1 MKKMLLLIV
10 FIMFFVGISC
20 VSAENMNEIG
30 ASSSDDVISLDDDS
44 NFIVAKEVNETN
56 LNTDSF
62 EINNENS
69 ISSSYN
75 TNLQELNQNDIV
87 KTDELLKKSN
97 NQSNRILK
105 EDNDGNGLL
114 GDGVNLKHIYVS
126 PNGNGSGLDE
136 NTPGDFITIL
146 KNIED
151 NTVIHML
158 NGNYT
163 LLNITPY
170 WDGNFYHY
178 IKIESKNNISII
190 GENPDKV
197 KIIFSKLN
205 QKKYRPALIFSL
217 INNNNFK
224 FENITFSATKDDP
237 KIRMLRSYFWLNRHS
252 YIFENCR
259 FINARSEQALMERCW
274 ITNLTINNCYFT
286 STDGELIG
294 YEIMGGVDGIV
305 LINNTIFKNC
315 CRYPDGKLIL
325 VGNCSIFNSQFLEYE
340 NNYLI
345 DLYGGNLTIEN
356 NTFDRPYIIT
366 LTEDYGTYPNCKN
379 FRSHS
384 TLTFLNGEDSVNVTC
399 GDVINLNASLVD
411 DSGNI
416 LSLYKLRFTLFEKNL
431 AYTKGVY
438 NMEVTVPD
446 VPGEYYLD
454 VNDEMFTKYL
464 GNCTVKIPTFI
475 VKEAPTFTF
484 EDKNNSIYG
493 EEVIINIDS
502 PDIKNGKLTFT
513 FNNTKIIKNF
523 TNNHCSI
530 NLGVLPAGK
539 YTINAY
545 YAGDETFGAKSYSKT
560 YEVNKAEST
569 ITLTKNKVNAIKE
582 NGEVGFYFSLTEI
595 DNENTI
601 GIILPNNATGKL
613 TFKIN
618 NNTKI
623 IDINKRKVL
632 LGTLDNGNY
641 TITVK
646 YNGDNNY
653 NESEEYNFTLI
664 NNKPN
669 VNLTLNY
676 NNISYTNPFN
686 INVTL
691 NQNVVKNTIL
701 FEVRDLEGNLINS
714 TTGIINNKI
723 ASATFTGLNAGEY
736 NIIAIYEGDETYC
749 NSIVSQRFKV
759 DKSDL
764 ESFTLKTEKTIS
776 IYDNIKVE
784 ALIPVNVTG
793 TVTFRLNGYYEI
805 TADLSNNHA
814 EAIFNSLSEGN
825 YTIYA
830 IFNGDNNYNPHE
842 ENINISVV
850 KADVNLNISVDDV
863 DWGNDLV
870 VVVKTDPRFTGNAS
884 VKLDDLEKIVEI
896 TEGIGNA
903 TFTNLK
909 AGTYTIVVRINETEF
924 FNSTQKN
931 TTVTVNKVNST
942 LTLGDE
948 IIFNY
953 GETGLTTVEY
963 TGATNI
969 TAEVTDHPEATISIE
984 NNKIIISNLNAGKYT
999 LKVTTIPDENHNS
1012 IYGTINITVNKVNA
1026 ILDIRN
1032 EIIYNYGGV
1041 GYCDIYSIGVD
1052 DLILSIV
1059 DHPEAIIHINENGI
1073 VNLTGLNAGSYIL
1086 EVVAVPD
1093 NNHNQVTGRT
1103 NVTVN
1108 KIDSKLTIP
1117 NIIFNYGESGN
1128 VTANVSN
1135 ATGLSNVSVI
1145 GHPEADIK
1153 INGFKIIVSGLNIG
1167 TYTLTAT
1174 TIVDNNYNPVTVN
1187 TNIVV
1192 NKLPTVIS
1200 VNNVNTVYDSSGK
1213 IIVTLKDINGNT
1225 LSGES
1230 VTVKVG
1236 SISKTLIT
1244 NAKGQVS
1251 VNVASLVPKNY
1262 IASIIFA
1269 GNDKL
1274 NMSSNTAKVTINKA
1288 TPKLTTKTLKTKTK
1302 TKIKKVTITLK
1313 NNGKSLKKVKVTLKI
1328 KGKLYKAKTN
1338 NKGVAKFKVTKLNK
1352 KGTYKGTVKFT
1363 GNTYFKA
1370 VSKKVKIIVK
1380 K

>member
-1 MKKMLLLIV
+1 MRLNKSVVFVLMIIFLL
-10 FIMFFVGISC
+10 
-20 VSAENMNEIG
+20 
-30 ASSSDDVISLDDDS
+30 SL
-44 NFIVAKEVNETN
+44 NFIVAKDVNKTN
-56 LNTDSF
+56 LNADSF
-62 EINNENS
+62 EIDNEDS
-69 ISSSYN
+69 ISNSYD
-75 TNLQELNQNDIV
+75 TNLQELNQNNIV
-87 KTDELLKKSN
+87 KADEILEKSDN
-97 NQSNRILK
+97 TPNRILE
-105 EDNDGNGLL
+105 EDSNSSGWL
-114 GDGVNLKHIYVS
+114 GDGVNLKHLYVS
-126 PNGNGSGLDE
+126 PDGNGSGLDE
-136 NTPGDFITIL
+136 NNPRDFITTL
-146 KNIED
+146 KNLED

-163 LLNITPY
+163 LSGITPNDHKFFNIVSKNITVIGNNP
-170 WDGNFYHY
+170 DNVIIISNLTGGNVDAIFNFY
-178 IKIESKNNISII
+178 NN
-190 GENPDKV
+190 EN
-197 KIIFSKLN
+197 I
-205 QKKYRPALIFSL
+205 
-217 INNNNFK
+217 K
-224 FENITFSATKDDP
+224 FENITFTSIIKIKDI
-237 KIRMLRSYFWLNRHS
+237 KRIRSYFNFDKN
-252 YIFENCR
+252 YAIFENCKFIDTYSRQYIIER
-259 FINARSEQALMERCW
+259 FRSD
-274 ITNLTINNCYFT
+274 LTINNCYFT
-286 STDGELIG
+286 STNGNVG
-294 YEIMGGVDGIV
+294 YEVIGGYKNSVL

-315 CRYPDGKLIL
+315 CRKSDDNIDVY
-325 VGNCSIFNSQFLEYE
+325 GNCSIFNSQFLEYE
-340 NNYLI
+340 NPHLI
-345 DLYGGNLTIEN
+345 YVYGGNLTIEN
-356 NTFDRPYIIT
+356 TTFDRPYIIT
-366 LTEDYGTYPNCKN
+366 LTDNHNTYPNCKN

-384 TLTFLNGEDSVNVTC
+384 TITFLNGEGTINVTC
-399 GDVINLNASLVD
+399 GEVININATIVD
-411 DSGNI
+411 DMGNI
-416 LSLYKLRFTLFEKNL
+416 ISIAKFTFTLFEKEYN
-431 AYTKGVY
+431 YYKGVY
-438 NMEVTVPD
+438 KKEVTAPNE
-446 VPGEYYLD
+446 PGEYYLD

-464 GNCTVKIPTFI
+464 GNCTVKAPTFI

-502 PDIKNGKLTFT
+502 PDIENGKLTFT

-545 YAGDETFGAKSYSKT
+545 YAGDETFGAKTYSKT

-736 NIIAIYEGDETYC
+736 NIVAIYEGDETYC

-759 DKSDL
+759 DKIDL